1 MNPQHTT
8 HTTPL
13 EGLPLSPS
21 DSYAP
26 TREPASR
33 DEDRQPDDV
42 SRQCHALL
50 MQITAFSDWPCDAF
64 KPRDDRKGRDA

>member
-1 MNPQHTT
+1 MNPQ

-26 TREPASR
+26 VRETAR
-33 DEDRQPDDV
+33 DEDRKPADV
-42 SRQCHALL
+42 SWQCHALL
-50 MQITAFSDWPCDAF
+50 IQITAFSDWPCDAF
-64 KPRDDRKGRDA
+64 KPRDDRKERDA